1 MNDNSQNNKEEIKI
15 KNEIEEEENDK
26 HNSNI
31 NLNES
36 SSSDSDSESEKK
48 NKSLNSSSNDDVE
61 SVSSS
66 IDEERLTLGQ
76 ISKLA
81 RRAQRRK
88 EEINIREYLRQ
99 KRHLDSNA
107 ITYDEKK
114 GKILNEFCGSIEEL
128 KDFLNKCEVK
138 KIDINNFSKEKD
150 SIIFDP
156 NKWLKDNNIDKRT
169 ISLEDLQV
177 YYQEKE
183 PKKKEKER
191 KEDNEKKEKIQKKEI
206 KRSYYLK
213 DKKINEDYDNLKKI
227 IKNQKLSKEQKEW
240 ISNLISKIK
249 RIEINNINIEKNS
262 EGKYNKLELVFD
274 LDNTCIYSFLSNTDV
289 LLVQKKKNIIPKKDV
304 RMISFKFN
312 NKVLYTALIIRK
324 GLKEF
329 LQYISP
335 LCNFHISTLGAESYG
350 NEVKDILGEYAGV
363 EFIRYKGRIY
373 INEVCKNISD
383 LYINNENTVIFD
395 DYIRVWENN
404 NNDYEQVIPIKY
416 FYDEECASLNNNI
429 VENNISEENGKKET
443 ELFLKSYRTMCYD
456 KIMENNLDKN
466 DWKKHEIKEY
476 SHIPF
481 YQFKSNDDYD
491 YNKCFTAEYLDSP
504 KLQFDY
510 MKEVIKVIYCL
521 KFIFEVDIRIAIK
534 LIKICTLNNMVF
546 DLKHLADDQKLILSD
561 MIKVCGG
568 MIYDKNYNY
577 MNNKEKIYLVISKRF
592 YESKKEKIK
601 VDLQQNK
608 NYILINEKFILDT
621 YYFMTDIRNHIN
633 DPEYIVE

>member
-1 MNDNSQNNKEEIKI
+1 MNDNSQNDKEEIKI

-31 NLNES
+31 NLNE

-312 NKVLYTALIIRK
+312 NIVLYTALIIRK

-577 MNNKEKIYLVISKRF
+577 INNKEKIYLVISKRF

>member
-183 PKKKEKER
+183 PKKKE

-577 MNNKEKIYLVISKRF
+577 INNKEKIYLVISKRF

>member
-577 MNNKEKIYLVISKRF
+577 MNSKEKIYLVISKRF

>member
-1 MNDNSQNNKEEIKI
+1 MNDNSQNDKEEIKI

-429 VENNISEENGKKET
+429 VENNISEENDKKET

-577 MNNKEKIYLVISKRF
+577 MNSKEKIYLVISKRF

>member
-156 NKWLKDNNIDKRT
+156 NT
-169 ISLEDLQV
+169 SVQDLQV

-404 NNDYEQVIPIKY
+404 NNDYEQVIPTKY

-429 VENNISEENGKKET
+429 VENNISEENDKKET

-521 KFIFEVDIRIAIK
+521 KFIFEVDIKIAIK

-621 YYFMTDIRNHIN
+621 YYFEM
-633 DPEYIVE
+633 

>member
-429 VENNISEENGKKET
+429 VENNISEENDKKET

-577 MNNKEKIYLVISKRF
+577 INNKEKIYLVISKRF

>member
-577 MNNKEKIYLVISKRF
+577 INSKEKIYLVISKRF

>member
-429 VENNISEENGKKET
+429 VENNISEENDKKET

-577 MNNKEKIYLVISKRF
+577 MNSKEKIYLVISKRF

>member
-15 KNEIEEEENDK
+15 KNEIEEEEYDK

-249 RIEINNINIEKNS
+249 GIEINNINIEKNS

-577 MNNKEKIYLVISKRF
+577 MNSKEKIYLVISKRF